1 LQQNN
6 KSAKEVVIEE
16 VCATGNWWAEQR
28 SSLHRLADDLSELPS
43 PSTIRK
49 FMAGTSS
56 SIASL
61 ADA

>member
-16 VCATGNWWAEQR
+16 VCAAGNWWTEQR
-28 SSLHRLADDLSELPS
+28 SSLHRLADDVLGSPS

-61 ADA
+61 AEA